1 MNKGRCDNALF
12 SEINPSRF
20 LLLVSRR
27 LIACLFHELIFSG
40 ASRLIIR
47 CADEPNLEII
57 SVFPDSGL
65 CRRVHTCT
73 SDNRCVNALRSP
85 NSVANGVA
93 AFSTYS
99 RLNNPAAISVINYKS
114 HAETGCN
121 MSNTH
126 SRINL

>member
-1 MNKGRCDNALF
+1 MNKERCDNALF
-12 SEINPSRF
+12 SEISPSRF

-27 LIACLFHELIFSG
+27 LIACLFHELIFCG

-85 NSVANGVA
+85 NVANGVA
-93 AFSTYS
+93 AFFTYI
-99 RLNNPAAISVINYKS
+99 RLNNRRRDI
-114 HAETGCN
+114 
-121 MSNTH
+121 
-126 SRINL
+126 RD